1 MDKQNRKY
9 GIAFLLLIVGLFLAG
24 AFIWLFTEVADE
36 VMEEDFGFF
45 DRVIIGFLEYT
56 QSPFLDTL
64 MVVITEMGSVW
75 FVGGFTLLAVAF
87 LWLHL
92 KDNWGAIFL
101 VIGVGGG
108 GILTLLLKYLY
119 ERNRPSIDPAIDA
132 VGFSF
137 PSGHSVG
144 ALIFYGFI
152 IFFIIRS
159 GRNSILKWSSSI
171 GIGLLI
177 VLIGISRIYLGA
189 HFPSDVIAGY
199 IAGIIW
205 LVLCLVALEWI
216 QWQSA
221 SPVRP
226 IEAVRRLLSAV
237 FKSKRN

>member
-1 MDKQNRKY
+1 MEKRNRKY
-9 GIAFLLLIVGLFLAG
+9 GIAFLLLIVGLLMAG
-24 AFIWLFTEVADE
+24 AFIWLFAEVAEE
-36 VMEEDFGFF
+36 VLEEDFRLF
-45 DRVIIGFLEYT
+45 DLIIIGFLEYT
-56 QSPFLDTL
+56 QRPFLDTW
-64 MVVITEMGSVW
+64 MVIITEMGSAW
-75 FVGGFTLLAVAF
+75 FVGGFTLLTVTF
-87 LWLHL
+87 LWLKL
-92 KDNWGAIFL
+92 RDKWGAIFL

-119 ERNRPSIDPAIDA
+119 ERDRPSIDPAIDA

-152 IFFIIRS
+152 LFFIIRS
-159 GRNSILKWSSSI
+159 GRHSILKWTSSVGI
-171 GIGLLI
+171 GILI
-177 VLIGISRIYLGA
+177 TLIGVSRIYLGA

-221 SPVRP
+221 SPVKP
-226 IEAVRRLLSAV
+226 MAAVRRLLSAV
-237 FKSKRN
+237 FKSNRN